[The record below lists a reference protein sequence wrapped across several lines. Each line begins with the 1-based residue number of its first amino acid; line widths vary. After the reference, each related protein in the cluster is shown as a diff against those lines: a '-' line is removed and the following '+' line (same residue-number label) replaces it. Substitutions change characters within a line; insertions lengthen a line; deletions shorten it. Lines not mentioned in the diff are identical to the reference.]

1 MFLTKIYYLL
11 ISRWAY
17 DLKMLFNAD
26 LSKPAEVLFSRKRQV
41 QTHQVLIMNDI
52 QVQRVPYQ
60 KHLGIIIDNKL
71 DFKAY
76 VCYFLSNLYFF
87 TK

>member
-11 ISRWAY
+11 ISKWAY
-17 DLKMLFNAD
+17 DFKMLFNAD

-41 QTHQVLIMNDI
+41 LIMNDI
-52 QVQRVPYQ
+52 QVQRIPYQ

-76 VCYFLSNLYFF
+76 VCYFLSNFYFF